1 VNPKPNRASQDRAA
15 SEEADGAEL
24 TGDHDEATAAAPEPT
39 PAAGRRPDAVR
50 VRGVHKSFGRTSV
63 LRGVDLDVPA
73 GGITA
78 VLGPSGSGKTTL
90 LRILAGFEQADAGT
104 VRLGGALMD
113 GSPDDEP
120 ADDDGATAA
129 FGRDA
134 ESGHRH
140 RRRGRSVPP
149 ERRRI
154 GYVPQD
160 GALFPHLTVAHNIG
174 FALGRSL
181 LRRSMPGR
189 SMPGGDQRRDR
200 SRAQQRDRIE
210 QLLELTDLV
219 GLGHRYPHE
228 LSGGQQQ
235 RAALARA
242 LAHGPAVVL
251 LDEPFSA
258 LDAALRATVREQV
271 IGVLRATGTAGV
283 LVTHDQDEALSTAD
297 RVAVLRDG
305 VVAQHGP
312 AQELYDS
319 PADAMEAGFL
329 GEANLVAGELH
340 SDGTV
345 QAGPFGAVPLRALSS
360 KTSTATGGPVSN
372 GGAATVL
379 VRPEQLKVVTVDAA
393 GAVRAVIERREYFG
407 HDAVLTVRPEGCAG
421 GGALPE
427 KLRVRVADESA
438 SDPQLSPGSVI
449 SLSVG
454 GPVTAWSAITD

>member
-1 VNPKPNRASQDRAA
+1 VNPKPNRAPRNRPA
-15 SEEADGAEL
+15 SDEADGVEL
-24 TGDHDEATAAAPEPT
+24 TGEHAEAAATAS
-39 PAAGRRPDAVR
+39 GLRPDAVR

-90 LRILAGFEQADAGT
+90 LRILAGFEQADAGA
-104 VRLGGALMD
+104 VRLGGTLVD
-113 GSPDDEP
+113 GSPDDEAAAASGP
-120 ADDDGATAA
+120 DADS
-129 FGRDA
+129 GR
-134 ESGHRH
+134 RR

-174 FALGRSL
+174 FALGRSML
-181 LRRSMPGR
+181 GRPMLGR
-189 SMPGGDQRRDR
+189 SMPGGSMLGGPRRDR
-200 SRAQQRDRIE
+200 GRALRHDRIE
-210 QLLELTDLV
+210 RLLELTDLV

-242 LAHGPAVVL
+242 LAHEPAVVL

-305 VVAQHGP
+305 IVAQHGP

-319 PADAMEAGFL
+319 PADAMVAGFL

-340 SDGTV
+340 GDGTV
-345 QAGPFGAVPLRALSS
+345 QAGPFGAVPLRALSP
-360 KTSTATGGPVSN
+360 KMATAAGGPASG

-379 VRPEQLKVVTVDAA
+379 VRPEQLKVVTVDSA
-393 GAVRAVIERREYFG
+393 GAVRAVVERREYFG
-407 HDAVLTVRPEGCAG
+407 HDAVLTVRPEGCAD

-438 SDPQLSPGSVI
+438 SDPHLSPGSVI
-449 SLSVG
+449 SLCVG

>member
-1 VNPKPNRASQDRAA
+1 MNPKPNRAPSTRPA
-15 SEEADGAEL
+15 SDEADGAEPRC
-24 TGDHDEATAAAPEPT
+24 ERPE
-39 PAAGRRPDAVR
+39 AVR
-50 VRGVHKSFGRTSV
+50 IRGVHKSFGRTAV

-90 LRILAGFEQADAGT
+90 LRILAGFERADTGT
-104 VRLGGALMD
+104 VQLGGALVD
-113 GSPDDEP
+113 GSRE
-120 ADDDGATAA
+120 ASQAA
-129 FGRDA
+129 ASGRKHHWR
-134 ESGHRH
+134 GHT
-140 RRRGRSVPP
+140 VPP

-174 FALGRSL
+174 FALGGSIL
-181 LRRSMPGR
+181 GR
-189 SMPGGDQRRDR
+189 SILGGSVLGRSVPGPHRDCSPVER
-200 SRAQQRDRIE
+200 RDRIE
-210 QLLELTDLV
+210 QLLELTDLA

-319 PADAMEAGFL
+319 PADAMVAGFL

-340 SDGTV
+340 GDGTV
-345 QAGPFGAVPLRALSS
+345 QAGPFGAVPLRSLPSRMAAADEAQDNGPEADASAE
-360 KTSTATGGPVSN
+360 TGASTGT
-372 GGAATVL
+372 GAATVL
-379 VRPEQLKVVTVDAA
+379 VRPEQLKVVTVDEA
-393 GAVRAVIERREYFG
+393 GTVRAVIERREYFG
-407 HDAVLTVRPEGCAG
+407 HDAVLTVRPEYPEGS
-421 GGALPE
+421 GALPE

-438 SDPQLSPGSVI
+438 SAPHLSPGSVI

-454 GPVTAWSAITD
+454 GPVTAWSASTG